1 MQFLN
6 PLMYDE
12 YILGRA
18 KAGSIFERL
27 TFFDSNL
34 HSLSDFQLAIVGL
47 DEPSLTAFRNRFYAL
62 EDHFQLPICDLGLLK
77 NDKNLEGNIEALKS
91 STNLIII
98 GGKPLSF
105 QSTTAV
111 VGQRLENKANER
123 YISYQRHKSN
133 LKDYNQAD
141 EFQNVSLG
149 ELRSNLRMVEPLLRE
164 CSQMIFNLNAI
175 RMSDLGI
182 EASNMVGITLEEAS
196 QITRYAGLSESMK
209 CIQFPNLQPQFS
221 FGNVT
226 NEFGQSVSTMAW
238 YYVEG
243 ILCLNYED
251 PAEDDHISYVVNTEY
266 FEEPITFLKGE
277 KSGKW
282 WMKYGENDD
291 YHPCMYEDFMQSR
304 AGNIP
309 DRLYKYC
316 LS

>member
-6 PLMYDE
+6 PLMYNE
-12 YILGRA
+12 YILGQA
-18 KAGSIFERL
+18 KAGTIFENL

-34 HSLSDFQLAIVGL
+34 HDLSEFQLAVVGL
-47 DEPSLTAFRNRFYAL
+47 DEPSLTAFRNRFYSL
-62 EDHFQLPICDLGLLK
+62 EDHFQLPICDLGLIKNDEYLKENIGSLK
-77 NDKNLEGNIEALKS
+77 NKV
-91 STNLIII
+91 NLIII
-98 GGKPLSF
+98 GGKPLCIEEN
-105 QSTTAV
+105 TAV
-111 VGQRLENKANER
+111 VGQKLGNRTNEK
-123 YISYQRHKSN
+123 YISYQRHRSN

-149 ELRSNLRMVEPLLRE
+149 ELRNNIRMVEPLLRQ
-164 CSQMIFNLNAI
+164 CSQMVFNLNAI

-209 CIQFPNLQPQFS
+209 SIQFPNLQPQFS

-226 NEFGQSVSTMAW
+226 QEFGQSVSTMAW

-243 ILCLNYED
+243 ILCLHYEN
-251 PAEDDHISYVVNTEY
+251 PAEDDHISYIVNTEY

>member
-1 MQFLN
+1 MYFLN

-12 YILGRA
+12 HVLGQLET
-18 KAGSIFERL
+18 GSIFQNL
-27 TFFDSNL
+27 TFFDHEL
-34 HSLSDFQLAIVGL
+34 HDLADFQLAIIGL
-47 DEPSLTAFRNRFYAL
+47 DEPSLTAFRNRFYSL
-62 EDHFQLPICDLGLLK
+62 EDHFQLPICDLGILK
-77 NDKNLEGNIEALKS
+77 DDNHLKS
-91 STNLIII
+91 NIDNLKEKVNLIII
-98 GGKPLSF
+98 GGRPLSF
-105 QSTTAV
+105 SNNTAV
-111 VGQRLENKANER
+111 VGQVLGTEENEK

-133 LKDYNQAD
+133 LKNYNQAD

-149 ELRSNLRMVEPLLRE
+149 ELRNNLRMVEPLLRD
-164 CSQMIFNLNAI
+164 CLQMVFNLNAI
-175 RMSDLGI
+175 RQSDLGI
-182 EASNMVGITLEEAS
+182 EANNMVGITLEEAS
-196 QITRYAGLSESMK
+196 QISRYAGLSETMK

-238 YYVEG
+238 YFVEG
-243 ILCLNYED
+243 LLCLHYENPD
-251 PAEDDHISYVVNTEY
+251 EDDHISYVVNTEY

-277 KSGKW
+277 RSGKW
-282 WMKYGENDD
+282 WMKYGENDE